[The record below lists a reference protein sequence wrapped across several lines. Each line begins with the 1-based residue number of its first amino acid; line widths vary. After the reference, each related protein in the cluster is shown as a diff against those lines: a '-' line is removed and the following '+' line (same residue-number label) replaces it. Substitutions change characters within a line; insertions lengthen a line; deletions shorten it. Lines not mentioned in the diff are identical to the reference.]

1 MAIIGYARVSTFG
14 QSLKDQVERLKV
26 NGAENIYQEKFTG
39 STTNRPV
46 FSKVLEQLQADDVLM
61 VTKLDRLARNT
72 REALEVIDNL
82 RDRQVKINVLNMGI
96 VDDSPI
102 GKVVT
107 TLLLS
112 VAEMERDMIV
122 QRTTEGKE
130 YAKKHNPQYKEGRPH
145 RRITP
150 KYRTMYEFLKT
161 HSYSETAQA
170 FELSRSTVYQVKKQI
185 EKEQEENNS

>member
-1 MAIIGYARVSTFG
+1 MSTIGYARVSTLG
-14 QSLKDQVERLKV
+14 QSLRDQVERLKS
-26 NGAENIYQEKFTG
+26 NGAEKIYQEKFTG
-39 STTNRPV
+39 TTTNRPV
-46 FSKVLEQLQADDVLM
+46 FSKVVEQLQEGDVLM

-72 REALEVIDNL
+72 REALEVIDEL
-82 RDRQVKINVLNMGI
+82 RKRQVKINVLNMGV

-130 YAKKHNPQYKEGRPH
+130 YARKHNPNYREGRPK

-150 KYRTMYEFLKT
+150 KYRTVYEYLKT
-161 HSYSETAQA
+161 HSYTETARA
-170 FELSRSTVYQVKKQI
+170 FEIARSTVYNVKKQI
-185 EKEQEENNS
+185 DEENKAGV